1 MGSITP
7 VEKELIVGKGIEEV
21 KLAIIKQLETMKGK
35 IVKSDEAYIE
45 CDFGSLLKSRLLGE
59 LWVSKATLPK
69 KAEIH
74 IEGIGSNETKVR
86 TVVRDTH
93 KYGIKRGYV
102 KKYEKALQE
111 VVDSIVDAIRHM
123 GTILHYDGTSD
134 TYNYCTNCGNKI
146 IKSSN
151 YCNKC
156 GTKTIGDSA
165 D

>member
-1 MGSITP
+1 MGSVTP

-59 LWVSKATLPK
+59 LFVSKATLPK

-74 IEGIGSNETKVR
+74 IEGIGSNETKVK

-111 VVDSIVDAIRHM
+111 VVDSIVGAIE
-123 GTILHYDGTSD
+123 
-134 TYNYCTNCGNKI
+134 
-146 IKSSN
+146 
-151 YCNKC
+151 
-156 GTKTIGDSA
+156 
-165 D
+165 